1 MKLKTLVKLMLLTVI
16 ILFGAWIYH
25 IRIGGNIH
33 TVIEGELYRSAQ
45 PTPEQIEKYA
55 EKYGIRTIINL
66 RGRREKADW
75 YHAEKKTATKLGIH
89 HYDWAVSSTMMTPLS
104 HMDHIMRLMK
114 NAPKPILIHCYA
126 GADRTSL
133 GVGIYLYGIKH
144 YSPENAKRKA
154 LSVYYGHF
162 PFLWSET
169 DAIGM
174 SFDKFTKAE
183 RSQRGLK

>member
-1 MKLKTLVKLMLLTVI
+1 MTLKTLIKLVILVAVILTCI
-16 ILFGAWIYH
+16 WIYH

-45 PTPEQIEKYA
+45 PTPEQIKKYH
-55 EKYGIRTIINL
+55 EKYGIKTIINL

-75 YHAEKKTATKLGIH
+75 YHEETKMSTKLGID

-104 HMDHIMRLMK
+104 HMDHILWLMK
-114 NAPKPILIHCYA
+114 KAEKPILIHCYA

-133 GVGIYLYGIKH
+133 GVALYLYGIKT
-144 YSPENAKRKA
+144 YSPENAKNEA
-154 LSVYYGHF
+154 MSVFFGHF

-169 DAIGM
+169 DAIGL

-183 RSQRGLK
+183 RSRRGLK